1 MECHNIGGIFMKK
14 QTRILSIILCLSLIF
29 SLADISHA
37 SGLQV
42 LLDADFTGCPYDAL
56 QVASALEAYFSERY
70 LYLNL
75 NDVTFTT
82 VVDGIVTDENRFR
95 DTLTEHSLSY
105 RNESYVVLSAA
116 LWDTAGDLQV
126 EEYATYRNKDGSES
140 FETIQHTV
148 HFYYDEGTDSI
159 IISSDGY
166 RSEFLDHNSCS
177 YVADPDVSP
186 YASYG
191 SSRCLI
197 QIATNEVGNTCD
209 SSNHNKYGDDLGQ
222 DNLPWCAIFVWW
234 CAKEAGIP
242 SSIIPYCKSCTCV
255 RDFFANKGSYYSF
268 SGSTTPQAGDLFF
281 QDGTSSSPN
290 HMGIIRAVDSD
301 YIYVID
307 GNYDDAVCSRKI
319 SRSSSSLVGFA
330 RPSYSTSS
338 HTAGS
343 MCTNASYHWH
353 ECTHCGVVIDK
364 ASHSFSY
371 DATTKKNICSVC
383 GYSAALST
391 NQKLDD
397 IIATIEGG

>member
-1 MECHNIGGIFMKK
+1 MKK

-29 SLADISHA
+29 SLADISYA

-42 LLDADFTGCPYDAL
+42 LLDADFTGCPYDAP
-56 QVASALEAYFSERY
+56 QVTSALEAYFSERY
-70 LYLNL
+70 QYLNL
-75 NDVTFTT
+75 SDVTFTT

-95 DTLTEHSLSY
+95 DTLMENSLSY

-126 EEYATYRNKDGSES
+126 EEYAIYQDEDGTEY
-140 FETIQHTV
+140 FETISHMV
-148 HFYYDEGTDSI
+148 HFYYDEAADSI

-166 RSEFLDHNSCS
+166 QSDFLNYASCS
-177 YVADPDVSP
+177 YVADPDLSP

-242 SSIIPYCKSCTCV
+242 SSIIPYCKSCTYV

-268 SGSTTPQAGDLFF
+268 SSSPQAGDLFF

-290 HMGIIRAVDSD
+290 HMGIIRAVDSS

-319 SRSSSSLVGFA
+319 SRTSSSLVGFA
-330 RPSYSTSS
+330 RPSYTTSS

-343 MCTNASYHWH
+343 WKTNGSYHWH
-353 ECTHCGVVIDK
+353 ECTHCGIVIDK
-364 ASHSFSY
+364 TSHSFSY
-371 DATTKKNICSVC
+371 NATTKKNVCSIC
-383 GYSAALST
+383 GYSAALSS
-391 NQKLDD
+391 NQIPEENTFL
-397 IIATIEGG
+397 TEGVCMS